1 MPRACREDMK
11 QLAITLGALLL
22 SGSAWADT
30 HQTGKITKLVVEST
44 FVSVWLEGQPT
55 NNECASDGRW
65 TIDLASDKSGREKY
79 AAILSAASS
88 RTQIGFHALTSEGCG
103 VFGAKKIYSFD
114 LAY

>member
-1 MPRACREDMK
+1 M
-11 QLAITLGALLL
+11 
-22 SGSAWADT
+22 
-30 HQTGKITKLVVEST
+30 
-44 FVSVWLEGQPT
+44 WLEGQPT

-103 VFGAKKIYSFD
+103 VFGAKKIYYFD

>member
-1 MPRACREDMK
+1 MK

-65 TIDLASDKSGREKY
+65 TIDLASDNPAGKNTRPSCRRRHRGHR
-79 AAILSAASS
+79 LASMP
-88 RTQIGFHALTSEGCG
+88 
-103 VFGAKKIYSFD
+103 
-114 LAY
+114 